1 MTASTLTLEGFRD
14 LLDRFGGDLTSW
26 PARERVAADA
36 LLAISADAKALLAE
50 TAAVDSV
57 LATPPKAPA
66 GLADRIVAAALE
78 QSPSR
83 KN

>member
-26 PARERVAADA
+26 PARERIAADA
-36 LLAISADAKALLAE
+36 LLAISTDAKALLAE
-50 TAAVDSV
+50 TTAVDHA
-57 LATPPKAPA
+57 LAAAPKAPA
-66 GLADRIVAAALE
+66 GLSDRIVAAALE

>member
-1 MTASTLTLEGFRD
+1 MTASTLTLEGFRN

-26 PARERVAADA
+26 PARERIAADA

-50 TAAVDSV
+50 SMAVDHVLAAV
-57 LATPPKAPA
+57 PKAPA
-66 GLADRIVAAALE
+66 GLADRVIAAALE